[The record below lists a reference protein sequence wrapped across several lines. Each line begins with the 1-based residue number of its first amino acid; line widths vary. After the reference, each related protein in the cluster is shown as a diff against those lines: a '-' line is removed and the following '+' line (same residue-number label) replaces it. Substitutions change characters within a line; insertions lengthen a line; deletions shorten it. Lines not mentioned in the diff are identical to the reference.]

1 MGLALIACAEL
12 TCGVALPAA
21 ADASRPET
29 DPVTTRDLQVSVG
42 GLPSRP
48 EPDGEVGRQTVTVNL
63 RRAIDLALKANPEL
77 RAGSSDV
84 EALEAQRDRAAG
96 ELWPSLRAI
105 GAFTEYRRLQRLYP
119 AAVSGEPAAL
129 SHHVAG
135 ADAVLSLPLFT
146 GGRLRA
152 NLAAAER
159 TRDAASHTLARTQA
173 EIAFAVTGLYYA
185 LLAQRQL
192 SAALASSE
200 AGLVEQVRRLDA
212 LVRERKAAPLDRQ
225 RVEVRLAAVRQ
236 RRIQEENLKD
246 IQLLSLGSLL
256 GIDTAHTSLVVE
268 GALARPAALP
278 RWPMSRTRTR
288 RSGSSPGSTAIR
300 A

>member
-29 DPVTTRDLQVSVG
+29 DPVTTHDLQVSVG

-212 LVRERKAAPLDRQ
+212 RSQAAEAYRIETVKYAAGKSTTSDVLVAQADLLDAEASSAR
-225 RVEVRLAAVRQ
+225 
-236 RRIQEENLKD
+236 
-246 IQLLSLGSLL
+246 
-256 GIDTAHTSLVVE
+256 
-268 GALARPAALP
+268 ALADVN
-278 RWPMSRTRTR
+278 
-288 RSGSSPGSTAIR
+288 TAIGEL
-300 A
+300 ALATGDKP